1 MADGA
6 TIAIVPAGGLAEG
19 TPGDCGPIAIDA
31 RHRHEFARGHI
42 PGATWLGWEEWCAPP
57 PPGAA
62 RTLAEPG
69 YWGGLDRPEQLA
81 GRLADAGIRDD
92 RLLLVHAD
100 GPHAKGRE
108 GRIARMLLYLGA
120 ADVRLLDGGWSAW
133 VAAGGPV
140 STEARAPVVGRFAP
154 AVREHRRATLPE
166 LRHRYLAGTLPLFV
180 DTRSGEEYEGRT
192 HPYLPRMG
200 HLPGAVLF
208 PFADLFQPDGIYA
221 APSTYLERLPER
233 ARRDV
238 ELATYC
244 EVGWQAPP
252 TPTRTRRS
260 ATTPP
265 WWRRSRPATSR
276 PPRASEQRGRLRPM
290 PKPAA
295 Q

>member
-6 TIAIVPAGGLAEG
+6 SIAIVPAGALAEG
-19 TPGDCGPIAIDA
+19 TPGDGGPIVIDA

-57 PPGAA
+57 PPGAGP
-62 RTLAEPG
+62 TLAEPG

-92 RLLLVHAD
+92 RPLLVYAD
-100 GPHAKGRE
+100 GPHSKGRE
-108 GRIARMLLYLGA
+108 GRIAWMLLYLGA

-154 AVREHRRATLPE
+154 AVRVHRRATLPE
-166 LRHRYLAGTLPLFV
+166 LRHRYLAGTPPLFV
-180 DTRSGEEYEGRT
+180 DTRSGDEYEGRL

-200 HLPGAVLF
+200 HLPGTVLF

-244 EVGWQAPP
+244 EVGV
-252 TPTRTRRS
+252 
-260 ATTPP
+260 
-265 WWRRSRPATSR
+265 
-276 PPRASEQRGRLRPM
+276 RASLTALLHEIATGRIVAVFDGSLMDWGLDLDLPVLRGAEPG
-290 PKPAA
+290 A
-295 Q
+295 

>member
-1 MADGA
+1 
-6 TIAIVPAGGLAEG
+6 V
-19 TPGDCGPIAIDA
+19 IDA

-69 YWGGLDRPEQLA
+69 YWGGLDRLEQLA

-154 AVREHRRATLPE
+154 AVREHRRAHPHSSWT
-166 LRHRYLAGTLPLFV
+166 RVAGTSTRAGSTSTCREWATCRVPCSSPLP
-180 DTRSGEEYEGRT
+180 TSSS
-192 HPYLPRMG
+192 RMG
-200 HLPGAVLF
+200 
-208 PFADLFQPDGIYA
+208 
-221 APSTYLERLPER
+221 STRHPRPILSGCPN
-233 ARRDV
+233 AQ
-238 ELATYC
+238 
-244 EVGWQAPP
+244 GGMWSWPP
-252 TPTRTRRS
+252 TAR
-260 ATTPP
+260 
-265 WWRRSRPATSR
+265 WG
-276 PPRASEQRGRLRPM
+276 GRLRPH
-290 PKPAA
+290 PRGPDGA
-295 Q
+295 QPRRPGGGGQGRPRRGHHGRLSSADGCDRCRSRQPDSHPYPRADRATPVRLL